1 MSDNKKYYYLKL
13 KEDFFDSAEIKVLE
27 AMPNGYKYS
36 NLLIKLYLKSLKFE
50 GALRLNEFI
59 PYNLEMIS
67 AIVGMDIDTVKVA
80 FDIFRQLKLI
90 EILDDGTIYMLE
102 IQNFIGKS
110 TTEADRKRK
119 YRAKIEAEK
128 KKKLLESGSGQ
139 MSDKNPPETEQEIE
153 TEIETEIEIQQQ
165 IEKIVKCNPTE
176 AKTIIKTVQKYSED
190 KDIVAVVKD
199 KIKIINSGNFRNRL
213 GALVTSIK
221 EDWSYSESKSKVDGF
236 NNFEGRDYTS
246 GYGGETFDSLEK
258 KLLGWHKD

>member
-1 MSDNKKYYYLKL
+1 MDMIIFLLHGYLKL

-59 PYNLEMIS
+59 PYNLQMIS

-80 FDIFRQLKLI
+80 FDIFKQLKLI

-153 TEIETEIEIQQQ
+153 TEIEQEIEIQQQ
-165 IEKIVKCNPTE
+165 IEKIVECNPTE
-176 AKTIIKTVQKYSED
+176 A
-190 KDIVAVVKD
+190 
-199 KIKIINSGNFRNRL
+199 
-213 GALVTSIK
+213 
-221 EDWSYSESKSKVDGF
+221 
-236 NNFEGRDYTS
+236 
-246 GYGGETFDSLEK
+246 
-258 KLLGWHKD
+258 